1 MQITLD
7 SDQEQ
12 EIKNYLFNLVKES
25 FEGMHLEPESKP
37 YLNRRQIAVF
47 FGVSPTTIDI
57 WVRLGA
63 PVAVIEGRKLYGKES
78 LTNWLKEHEEHEE
91 PKKSTKK
98 TVSGQSTKPAL
109 TVL

>member
-12 EIKNYLFNLVKES
+12 EIKKYLFNLVKES
-25 FEGMHLEPESKP
+25 FEGMHLEPESRP
-37 YLNRRQIAVF
+37 YLNRNQIAAF
-47 FGVSPTTIDI
+47 FGVSPNTIDI
-57 WVRLGA
+57 WVRAGA

-78 LTNWLKEHEEHEE
+78 LTNWLKQHEE
-91 PKKSTKK
+91 PEESTKK
-98 TVSGQSTKPAL
+98 TVSGQPGKSTL

>member
-12 EIKNYLFNLVKES
+12 EIKSYLLNLVKQS
-25 FEGMHLEPESKP
+25 FEGMHLEPESRP
-37 YLNRRQIAVF
+37 YLNRNQIAAF
-47 FGVSPTTIDI
+47 FGVSPNTIDA
-57 WVRLGA
+57 WVRAGA

-78 LTNWLKEHEEHEE
+78 ITNWLKQHEE
-91 PKKSTKK
+91 PEESTKK
-98 TVSGQSTKPAL
+98 TVSGQPGKPTL

>member
-12 EIKNYLFNLVKES
+12 EIKSYLFNLVKQS
-25 FEGMHLEPESKP
+25 FEGMHLEAESRP
-37 YLNRRQIAVF
+37 YLNRNQIAAF
-47 FGVSPTTIDI
+47 FGVSPNTIDA
-57 WVRLGA
+57 WVRAGA

-78 LTNWLKEHEEHEE
+78 ITNWLKQHEI
-91 PKKSTKK
+91 PKESTKK
-98 TVSGQSTKPAL
+98 TVSAKFGQRPL

>member
-12 EIKNYLFNLVKES
+12 EIKSYLFNLVKQS
-25 FEGMHLEPESKP
+25 FEGMHLEPESRP
-37 YLNRRQIAVF
+37 YLNRNQIAAF
-47 FGVSPTTIDI
+47 FGVSPNTIDA
-57 WVRLGA
+57 WVRAGA
-63 PVAVIEGRKLYGKES
+63 PVAVIEGRKFYGKES
-78 LTNWLKEHEEHEE
+78 ITNWLKQHEKPEE
-91 PKKSTKK
+91 STKK